1 LLIGLE
7 EGLVNRLVLSRVAEG
22 AQTITAISRLWHSS
36 PMILPKLKDGTEQ
49 VVEKFLAE
57 KLRKV
62 GAKGFV
68 LGVSGGLDS
77 AVCLRLCVGA
87 VGKGKVLGLL
97 MPEKDSPKEDLEDSK
112 ELCEL
117 EGVKYKVV
125 DITGPVGALKK
136 SIGGP
141 VDRKSLANIKARC
154 RMVVMY
160 HYANTDNRLVVGTS
174 NKSEMLMGYFTK
186 FGDGGAD
193 LEPIGDLYKTE
204 VRQLAREI
212 GISEKIIK
220 KVPSAGLWKGQT
232 DEGEMGIPYER
243 LDAIL
248 LGIELGFDERKVAD
262 RAETTLKEA
271 RRIARTVRLT
281 SHKRKFQPV
290 AKIGFRT
297 PGLDWREGD
306 EDI

>member
-1 LLIGLE
+1 M
-7 EGLVNRLVLSRVAEG
+7 N
-22 AQTITAISRLWHSS
+22 
-36 PMILPKLKDGTEQ
+36 LPKLKDGTEQ
-49 VVEKFLAE
+49 IIEKFLAE

-77 AVCLRLCVGA
+77 AVCLRLCARA
-87 VGKGKVLGLL
+87 VGKDKVLALL
-97 MPEKDSPKEDLEDSK
+97 MPEKDSPEEDLEDSK
-112 ELCEL
+112 NLCRL
-117 EGVKYKVV
+117 EGVKFKVI
-125 DITGPVGALKK
+125 DITDPIDAYKK
-136 SIGGP
+136 AIKSKI
-141 VDRKSLANIKARC
+141 DKKSLANIKARC
-154 RMVVMY
+154 RMVLLY
-160 HYANTDNRLVVGTS
+160 HFANNDGMLVVGTS
-174 NKSEMLMGYFTK
+174 NKSEILFGYFTK
-186 FGDGGAD
+186 FGDGAAD

-204 VRQLAREI
+204 VRELAKKM
-212 GISEKIIK
+212 GIPGLVIK

-232 DEGEMGIPYER
+232 DEGEMGITYER

-248 LGIELGFDERKVAD
+248 LGIELGLPEKKIAD
-262 RAETTLKEA
+262 RAETSVKEVS
-271 RRIARTVRLT
+271 RIARIVRST

>member
-1 LLIGLE
+1 
-7 EGLVNRLVLSRVAEG
+7 
-22 AQTITAISRLWHSS
+22 
-36 PMILPKLKDGTEQ
+36 MILPKLKDGTER
-49 VVEKFLAE
+49 VIEKFLAE

-62 GAKGFV
+62 GAKGYV
-68 LGVSGGLDS
+68 LGVSGGIDS
-77 AVCLRLCVGA
+77 AVCLRLCVRA
-87 VGKGKVLGLL
+87 VGKDRVLGLL
-97 MPEKDSPKEDLEDSK
+97 MPEKDSPEEDLENSK
-112 ELCEL
+112 VLCRS
-117 EGVKYKVV
+117 EGVKFKVV
-125 DITGPVGALKK
+125 DITAPVDAFKK

-141 VDRKSLANIKARC
+141 VDKKSLANIKARC

-160 HYANTDNRLVVGTS
+160 HYANTDKRLVVGTS
-174 NKSEMLMGYFTK
+174 NKSEMLVGYFTK

-204 VRQLAREI
+204 VRELARII
-212 GISEKIIK
+212 GIPDKIIK

-232 DEGEMGIPYER
+232 DEGEMGISYER

-248 LGIELGFDERKVAD
+248 LGIELGLDEKKIAERAD
-262 RAETTLKEA
+262 TTVKEVG
-271 RRIARTVRLT
+271 RISRMVRLT

-290 AKIGFRT
+290 AKIGIRT